1 MKKKVL
7 KAYRDIRPD
16 TDGAILLTDEADI
29 YYMTGFH
36 TTARRPKQ
44 IGANAAVVLPS
55 EQYFV
60 IPAKW
65 VSQIEGTIDDRWRLV
80 LYDGSE
86 ADYFEKLAGLLSED
100 TPVIWTEYGTLPFRL
115 WMFLKERFPGRKWM
129 DITRRV
135 EESRSV
141 KSEYEIVRLR
151 KAAGAAVA
159 AMEHL
164 QSFLKAGMREW
175 DIVAEAEYQMR
186 KSESEGVPFT
196 MKALSGPGSAVVTE
210 VPGMRKL
217 QNGDL
222 VLLDF
227 GAVCDGYAS
236 DWTRTFCIG
245 DADSRQ
251 KEIYEGVLQIK
262 RICESLLRP
271 GIPLA
276 ELVRIAQSTAQERG
290 FQDFCPTHLGHSVG
304 IRSHEWP
311 ILDVGAQGTLKAQMV
326 ITIEPGIYV
335 PGVGGVRL
343 EDEYLITKD
352 GAERLTGLRS
362 EHWIL

>member
-1 MKKKVL
+1 MKERIL
-7 KAYRDIRPD
+7 KTYRNIRPD

-44 IGANAAVVLPS
+44 IGANAAVVLPE

-65 VSQIEGTIDDRWRLV
+65 EAQIAGTMDDRWRLV

-86 ADYFEKLAGLLSED
+86 ADYFEKLAELLSGGP
-100 TPVIWTEYGTLPFRL
+100 PVIWTEYGTLPFRL

-129 DITRRV
+129 DITGRM
-135 EESRSV
+135 EESRSI

-151 KAAGAAVA
+151 KAAEAAVV

-175 DIVAEAEYQMR
+175 DIAAEAEYQMR
-186 KSESEGVPFT
+186 KRGSEGVPFT
-196 MKALSGPGSAVVTE
+196 VKALSGPGSAVVTE

-217 QNGDL
+217 QNKDL
-222 VLLDF
+222 ILLDF

-251 KEIYEGVLQIK
+251 KRIYESVLQIK
-262 RICESLLRP
+262 RTCEGMLRP
-271 GIPLA
+271 GLPLE
-276 ELVRIAQSTAQERG
+276 ELVRTAKDAARENG
-290 FQDFCPTHLGHSVG
+290 FQDFYPTHLGHSVG
-304 IRSHEWP
+304 IGSHEWP
-311 ILDVGAQGTLKAQMV
+311 VLDVGAQGVLEAQMV

-343 EDEYLITKD
+343 EDEYLITED